1 MKEKIVSKKILK
13 SKRLCKRYVLFFAPD
28 SENFFEKDAKYF
40 LLKNFMELFGKQ
52 GCIDRKLSILSFSK
66 GKGLLGCSSK
76 NLIEVENFLKSMD
89 FLGDKKVSFKILKV
103 SGTLKTLKANFG
115 SLNAKRQENARKLRK
130 NPKTAN
136 KTSIDVKSLENI

>member
-13 SKRLCKRYVLFFAPD
+13 SKRLAKRYVLFFAFG

-40 LLKNFMELFGKQ
+40 LLKNFMGLLGKQ
-52 GCIDRKLSILSFSK
+52 GCIERKLSILSFSK
-66 GKGLLGCSSK
+66 GKGLLGCSGKS
-76 NLIEVENFLKSMD
+76 LIEVENFLKSMD

-115 SLNAKRQENARKLRK
+115 SLNAKRHEIARKLRK
-130 NPKTAN
+130 NQKTWN
-136 KTSIDVKSLENI
+136 NTSIDVKTAGNI